1 MSLAEAT
8 SSSYRSSVLFSK
20 EWTLSMPFVDCP
32 LSSFSRAVMLIP
44 LMYRSR
50 TSQSS
55 PVTSPRRRLSSPNL
69 VNSQSRP
76 NTILKARK
84 FLFMLSS
91 RFSNVDEGEEG
102 GSREEKVEKRK
113 MKYLPKPIPFF
124 FVSLDLSGSKT
135 LNHSALLL
143 PVAPPSP
150 DTIRFISVFSANI
163 SIFKL
168 FLILAPRA

>member
-1 MSLAEAT
+1 
-8 SSSYRSSVLFSK
+8 
-20 EWTLSMPFVDCP
+20 MPFVDCP

-69 VNSQSRP
+69 VNSQSRH

-84 FLFMLSS
+84 FLFMLNSKTP
-91 RFSNVDEGEEG
+91 NVDERDEDD
-102 GSREEKVEKRK
+102 SREEEKVEKRK

-124 FVSLDLSGSKT
+124 FVSLDL
-135 LNHSALLL
+135 
-143 PVAPPSP
+143 
-150 DTIRFISVFSANI
+150 
-163 SIFKL
+163 
-168 FLILAPRA
+168 